1 MWSFKEYKENTA
13 LLQDDG
19 QKISYSQLDEAGSEL
34 AGQIEDR
41 SLVFSLCTNT
51 IGSVMGYTAF
61 LNHNIVPVLLAD
73 TLEAGLLELLL
84 ETYQPEYLW
93 CPKGKNEMLKR
104 GKTIYEAWG
113 YVLIK
118 TDAPKAELY
127 DELALLL
134 TTSGSTGRDRKSVV

>member
-73 TLEAGLLELLL
+73 TLGLLELLV

-93 CPKGKNEMLKR
+93 FPK
-104 GKTIYEAWG
+104 
-113 YVLIK
+113 
-118 TDAPKAELY
+118 
-127 DELALLL
+127 
-134 TTSGSTGRDRKSVV
+134 